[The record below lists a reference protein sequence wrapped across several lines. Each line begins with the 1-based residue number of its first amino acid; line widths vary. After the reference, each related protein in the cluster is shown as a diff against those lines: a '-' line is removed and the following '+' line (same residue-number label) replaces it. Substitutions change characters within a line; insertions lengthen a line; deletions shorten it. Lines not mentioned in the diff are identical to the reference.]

1 MTEKQLNASD
11 PWDAVQI
18 IDQLTVDMQMS
29 RRNAHIFHLALAT
42 LAKAHA
48 PKPDVEE
55 EG

>member
-11 PWDAVQI
+11 PWDAVRI
-18 IDQLTVDMQMS
+18 IDQLTVDMQLS
-29 RRNAHIFHLALAT
+29 RRNAIVFHAALAT
-42 LAKAHA
+42 LANAHA

>member
-29 RRNAHIFHLALAT
+29 RRNAIVFHAALST

-48 PKPDVEE
+48 PKPEAEE